1 MVTDIYSTHSWYFIF
16 IFFPAQSYFV
26 STMIMLRILASS
38 ALVIGV
44 HSYCAGIG
52 SNPGW
57 SAEPR
62 VEQLSLTAV
71 LVSWEGLLTRGEC
84 ADQLIVK
91 HFATRNPNDYTM
103 SDLLNVST
111 TSYVVEYLRTGVDY
125 IFQTV
130 AREDLGILGKEWNKS
145 PKAYFRLS
153 ESWKSFESLSTPI
166 MTSTLE
172 GEGKR
177 FFNMA
182 FVRNQKL

>member
-1 MVTDIYSTHSWYFIF
+1 
-16 IFFPAQSYFV
+16 
-26 STMIMLRILASS
+26 
-38 ALVIGV
+38 
-44 HSYCAGIG
+44 
-52 SNPGW
+52 
-57 SAEPR
+57 
-62 VEQLSLTAV
+62 
-71 LVSWEGLLTRGEC
+71 
-84 ADQLIVK
+84 
-91 HFATRNPNDYTM
+91 M

-182 FVRNQKL
+182 FVRNRKL